1 MKNRKLGRPSPAM
14 VVALVALFAALGGSA
29 YAASTIGTKQ
39 IKNGAI
45 TASKLKKEAVTAAKI
60 KNGAISGAKLNLS
73 QLGTVPSANHAS
85 AADTAGKAN
94 EATKAGEATKALEA
108 EHAKTADTANLA
120 ANFSRYFTTGVVRA
134 NVGEKVTLWQAGPFT
149 ATGVCE
155 LIGSGETQA
164 YTVLTTSVPH
174 AAMSSQAY
182 EHYKAD
188 FEPGEEAEIGDYAR
202 AQEGVT
208 EVSTY
213 EDSFHYSGFTAVS
226 PDGHTLLNGV
236 ADNAVHYF
244 GAACA
249 FFGEFHNA
257 G

>member
-1 MKNRKLGRPSPAM
+1 MKSWKSGRPSPAL
-14 VVALVALFAALGGSA
+14 VIALVALFAALGGSA
-29 YAASTIGTKQ
+29 YAATKIGTKQ

-60 KNGAISGAKLNLS
+60 KNGAISGAKLDLA

-85 AADTAGKAN
+85 TADTAGKAN

-108 EHAKTADTANLA
+108 EHARTADSANLA

-149 ATGVCE
+149 ATGICE
-155 LIGSGETQA
+155 EIVSGEIEA
-164 YTVLTTSVPH
+164 YSVLTTSVPH
-174 AAMSSQAY
+174 AAMDSHGY
-182 EHYKAD
+182 EYYRAN

-202 AQEGVT
+202 GKEGET

-213 EDSFHYSGFTAVS
+213 EGSYRYSGFTAVS
-226 PDGHTLLNGV
+226 PDGHALLNGV
-236 ADNAVHYF
+236 AYNAVHYF
-244 GAACA
+244 GADCA
-249 FFGEFHNA
+249 FFDEFHN
-257 G
+257 GG